1 MARKRRSQSRTV
13 PLQKISDIAATHRR
27 TLIAVHANRADL
39 APRHKNTPK
48 NRQKDAQPASLSQLR
63 VVDLRFLE
71 ELSIFSNQI
80 LNAVAHMG
88 V

>member
-1 MARKRRSQSRTV
+1 MPMQEITR
-13 PLQKISDIAATHRR
+13 
-27 TLIAVHANRADL
+27 IAVREDALNRLRDT
-39 APRHKNTPK
+39 KNTPK

-80 LNAVAHMG
+80 LNAAARMG